1 MEISY
6 NKRKFLNSVSN
17 TVKFRKKYAY
27 LISGKKNLGES
38 LGKNYHTKNRL

>member
-17 TVKFRKKYAY
+17 TVKFRKK
-27 LISGKKNLGES
+27 I
-38 LGKNYHTKNRL
+38 RLFDFRKEKFRRKFR